1 MLDQGLIGRGEEG
14 NKEKDPVFIA
24 EKKFFEVL
32 KAQKDARL
40 KQDKPLV
47 FNDDEW
53 FNMVLSNTRTF
64 SLHSSGLHC
73 GQEYLVV
80 SDLHLLLL
88 STILW
93 PRTKCFS
100 KVCCKSGLFVP
111 PSLRNLFHKAA
122 GWMLRLSQQQFLLF
136 MVAHSCQLRE

>member
-47 FNDDEW
+47 CNDDE
-53 FNMVLSNTRTF
+53 
-64 SLHSSGLHC
+64 
-73 GQEYLVV
+73 
-80 SDLHLLLL
+80 
-88 STILW
+88 
-93 PRTKCFS
+93 
-100 KVCCKSGLFVP
+100 
-111 PSLRNLFHKAA
+111 
-122 GWMLRLSQQQFLLF
+122 
-136 MVAHSCQLRE
+136 